1 MNEQELA
8 AIEARAN
15 AATPGPWNWD
25 VYQNDN
31 FDGKNPLELWAP
43 HALSMSATQDAS
55 ISIGVTTQQEVDDA
69 DVEFIAHARQDVPAL
84 IAEVR
89 RLRMEV
95 AILSPPLKAEAPSG
109 HVVIVCGGRGYTDVN
124 HVYTE
129 LDAYHAANKITL
141 LVEGGAN
148 GADSLAREWAKLRGV
163 PLKTVPA
170 QWGLHGRQAGAQR
183 NAQMLQSKPVAV
195 LAFPGG
201 NGTLNMTQQAE
212 RKNVKVIRFQAVN
225 HEVS

>member
-1 MNEQELA
+1 MNEEELA
-8 AIEARAN
+8 VIEHRVN
-15 AATPGPWNWD
+15 KATPGNWGVNAD
-25 VYQNDN
+25 H
-31 FDGKNPLELWAP
+31 KKW
-43 HALSMSATQDAS
+43 
-55 ISIGVTTQQEVDDA
+55 VTTDSCKVDDA
-69 DVEFIAHARQDVPAL
+69 YWRLNRDNDAAFVAAARQDVPAL

-95 AILSPPLKAEAPSG
+95 AILSPPVKAETPSG

-170 QWGLHGRQAGAQR
+170 QWGLHGKSAGAQR

-212 RKNVKVIRFQAVN
+212 RKNVKVIRFQAVS

>member
-1 MNEQELA
+1 MALDLD
-8 AIEARAN
+8 AIEARCN
-15 AATPGPWNWD
+15 AASPGEWVVNP
-25 VYQNDN
+25 
-31 FDGKNPLELWAP
+31 FDRRKW
-43 HALSMSATQDAS
+43 
-55 ISIGVTTQQEVDDA
+55 VTTTAEYSDEEWANNRDSDA
-69 DVEFIAHARQDVPAL
+69 DFVANARQDIPAL
-84 IAEVR
+84 VAEVR

-95 AILSPPLKAEAPSG
+95 AILSPPVKAEAPSG
-109 HVVIVCGGRGYTDVN
+109 HVVIVCGGRGYADVN

-129 LDAYHAANKITL
+129 LDRYHAENKITL

-183 NAQMLQSKPVAV
+183 NAQMLQSKPVVV

-201 NGTLNMTQQAE
+201 KGTLNMTQAE
-212 RKNVKVIRFQAVN
+212 RKNVRVIRFEAIA
-225 HEVS
+225 E